1 MGGAQLTQQQNL
13 RPVFLVGLG
22 GQCALYLV
30 LLLVQDDV
38 EDTGLCI
45 FLLFFGAILLGL
57 QSAQSVDHWKQH
69 KGGGDAGHLLYKLTK
84 RMSFHGKMIFFP
96 MVFIIITMSA
106 ATNSFVW
113 LPMSTRKS
121 PELTNAVSGG
131 QVHVL
136 RGGAAAGAPA
146 RHLRTAAPPVRG
158 RIRRHGSELPRLGS
172 DWGVRERDAA

>member
-96 MVFIIITMSA
+96 MVFIIITMCA
-106 ATNSFVW
+106 ATNS
-113 LPMSTRKS
+113 LHIR
-121 PELTNAVSGG
+121 L
-131 QVHVL
+131 VL
-136 RGGAAAGAPA
+136 QMNDSS
-146 RHLRTAAPPVRG
+146 
-158 RIRRHGSELPRLGS
+158 IRCHSCHQLM
-172 DWGVRERDAA
+172 

>member
-106 ATNSFVW
+106 ATNSLHIRLV
-113 LPMSTRKS
+113 LQMNDSSIRCHS
-121 PELTNAVSGG
+121 CQQLMQGRSGAAQSGG
-131 QVHVL
+131 
-136 RGGAAAGAPA
+136 
-146 RHLRTAAPPVRG
+146 
-158 RIRRHGSELPRLGS
+158 
-172 DWGVRERDAA
+172 

>member
-1 MGGAQLTQQQNL
+1 M
-13 RPVFLVGLG
+13 FLVGLG

-106 ATNSFVW
+106 AQNS
-113 LPMSTRKS
+113 L
-121 PELTNAVSGG
+121 
-131 QVHVL
+131 H
-136 RGGAAAGAPA
+136 
-146 RHLRTAAPPVRG
+146 
-158 RIRRHGSELPRLGS
+158 IRLVAS
-172 DWGVRERDAA
+172 

>member
-96 MVFIIITMSA
+96 MVFIIITMCA
-106 ATNSFVW
+106 A
-113 LPMSTRKS
+113 
-121 PELTNAVSGG
+121 
-131 QVHVL
+131 
-136 RGGAAAGAPA
+136 
-146 RHLRTAAPPVRG
+146 
-158 RIRRHGSELPRLGS
+158 
-172 DWGVRERDAA
+172 

>member
-106 ATNSFVW
+106 AQKPPPKSFLV
-113 LPMSTRKS
+113 
-121 PELTNAVSGG
+121 
-131 QVHVL
+131 
-136 RGGAAAGAPA
+136 PA
-146 RHLRTAAPPVRG
+146 K
-158 RIRRHGSELPRLGS
+158 
-172 DWGVRERDAA
+172 